1 MKSPKL
7 YRKVVASD
15 AVVHIGY
22 DPVAGT
28 LEVGFDHG
36 GVYEYYD
43 VPALVAAGFGVAG
56 SKGQYFNDEIR
67 GQYVYK
73 RIG

>member
-1 MKSPKL
+1 MKSAKL
-7 YRKVVASD
+7 YRKVSGSD

-36 GVYEYYD
+36 GTYEYYD
-43 VPALVAAGFGVAG
+43 VDIGTAAGFEVAG
-56 SKGQYFNDEIR
+56 SKGEYFNQEIR
-67 GQYVYK
+67 GQYAYK

>member
-1 MKSPKL
+1 M

-22 DPVAGT
+22 DPVGMV

-43 VPALVAAGFGVAG
+43 VDAMTAAGFETAT
-56 SKGQYFNDEIR
+56 SKGEYFNDTIR
-67 GQYVYK
+67 GAYK
-73 RIG
+73 YARIG

>member
-7 YRKVVASD
+7 YRKVAGSD
-15 AVVHIGY
+15 AVTHIGY

-43 VPALVAAGFGVAG
+43 VPAMTAAGFEVAG
-56 SKGQYFNDEIR
+56 SKGEYFNAVIK
-67 GQYVYK
+67 GAFKYA